1 MDKIKSLKKLL
12 DPQKIVVIGA
22 SNSKEKVGGIVFRR
36 LLGSRRRLFP
46 VNPKETVIEG
56 HKVNPDISSLPDDID
71 LAIITISAKASVNA
85 VEMCIKKIYKII
97 LLLQAGLP
105 RLEMLVLNWNKD

>member
-1 MDKIKSLKKLL
+1 MDKIKSLKNLL
-12 DPQKIVVIGA
+12 DPKKIAVIGA

-56 HKVNPDISSLPDDID
+56 HKVISDVNSLPEDID
-71 LAIITISAKASVNA
+71 LAIITISAF
-85 VEMCIKKIYKII
+85 
-97 LLLQAGLP
+97 
-105 RLEMLVLNWNKD
+105 RFLEV